1 MNSLETTIRPT
12 LHLTLGRNTTGESD
26 RTLSDLTP
34 EELRSSQSIIC
45 LRQDL
50 PQHELVW
57 SKLDAFCSSG
67 KIPHLLFH
75 GASGTGKKTL
85 VQTFIHR
92 IYQHTPTKKAPVSL
106 DKLRRNIMWVN
117 CAQRKGIKFIRED
130 LKFFAQTNVSA
141 EVPFKIIVLH
151 NADYLT
157 NDAQSALRRCMEQ
170 YSQTTRFFG
179 IVQNKRRLLFP
190 ILSRFCEIYIP
201 SNYVEHE
208 NQTYT
213 TTTNLHQIKIQTHFS
228 GVSFGIDVMQTISDL
243 VADLLVTGNA
253 VDVVMAKV
261 ATLYDQGI
269 TSIDILEWIRTRPDS
284 PVEWALSHTSGLC
297 PPELRPRGLPESVRA
312 ELGVRA
318 NTERVEFRN
327 EKLFMFHLLQQL
339 RSWNLT

>member
-1 MNSLETTIRPT
+1 MDTTNK
-12 LHLTLGRNTTGESD
+12 LTLCSTQTRQLPINQ
-26 RTLSDLTP
+26 
-34 EELRSSQSIIC
+34 ELYQ
-45 LRQDL
+45 

-57 SKLDAFCSSG
+57 SKLNTFCNTG

-85 VQTFIHR
+85 VQSFINR
-92 IYQHTPTKKAPVSL
+92 IHQQATQTQTEPNKTPISI

-201 SNYVEHE
+201 SNYVE
-208 NQTYT
+208 NSGQSYT
-213 TTTNLHQIKIQTHFS
+213 TTTNLHQIKIQTQFA
-228 GVSFGIDVMQTISDL
+228 GVSFGIDIMQTISDL
-243 VADLLVTGNA
+243 ANELNISEKDQTRRLPSNQELNLSTVNSRRTDLI
-253 VDVVMAKV
+253 MSKV

-269 TSIDILEWIRTRPDS
+269 TSIDILEWIRTRTN
-284 PVEWALSHTSGLC
+284 EI
-297 PPELRPRGLPESVRA
+297 LPEKVRA
-312 ELGVRA
+312 EIGVRA
-318 NTERVEFRN
+318 NMERVEFRN

-339 RSWNLT
+339 RCLSNDEK